1 MNLAMITFEQVCML
15 FLLIFIGF
23 VCAKSGVIK
32 PEGKKILS
40 NLLVYIIV
48 PGMVI
53 NAYMTEYDPE
63 ILPNLLLSYGLSFIA
78 LILASVLSVLFTR
91 GIKSNNRAI
100 LRFGC
105 AFSNAGYMGFPLIQ
119 ALYGAEGLMYASAFI
134 TLFNIMVWTVGYSMV
149 SGTAKP
155 KEVLK
160 TIAKNPVIYSVVIG
174 LLIYMLQIP
183 VPNVLKQPI
192 ALVGNMNTPIS
203 MIIVGIIIAG
213 SNLKH
218 IVVNKEIWY
227 TFLVRML
234 LIPAITFGLFFLLG
248 VSGMVTNVV
257 VIQASCP
264 TAAITSVFAV
274 QFGHDEETAAGA
286 VILTTLLSVLTLPVM
301 VMLLQLLR

>member
-1 MNLAMITFEQVCML
+1 MNLAVITFEQVCML
-15 FLLIFIGF
+15 FLLIAIGF
-23 VCAKSGVIK
+23 VCAKTGVIQA
-32 PEGKKILS
+32 EGKKVLS

-63 ILPNLLLSYGLSFIA
+63 ILPNLLLSYGLSLIA
-78 LILASVLSVLFTR
+78 LVLASVLSILFTKK
-91 GIKSNNRAI
+91 IKSNNRAI

-134 TLFNIMVWTVGYSMV
+134 TLFNIWVWTVGYSMV
-149 SGTAKP
+149 SGTAKL
-155 KEVLK
+155 KDVLK
-160 TIAKNPVIYSVVIG
+160 SIAKNPVIYSVIIG

-183 VPNVLKQPI
+183 VPNVLRQPI

-213 SNLKH
+213 SNLKR
-218 IVVNKEIWY
+218 IVVNREIWY

-234 LIPAITFGLFFLLG
+234 IIPAVSFGLFYLLG
-248 VSGMVTNVV
+248 VSGMVANVV
-257 VIQASCP
+257 LIQASCP

-274 QFGHDEETAAGA
+274 QFRHDEETAAGA

-301 VMLLQLLR
+301 AMLLQLLG